1 MNEGIYAS
9 ERSAQINRDRFD
21 HYCVSN
27 SRGRKRA
34 LPPFF
39 CFHRLRILEA
49 TVPCTTGSP
58 LSHRNEA
65 AKRLS
70 SECAHHRQT
79 LVAEVAETSCYK
91 GASLGS
97 RLPSMPRL
105 T

>member
-39 CFHRLRILEA
+39 VFIAYGSSRQPFPVQLARRSLTATKRPNVYPLNVRIIGK
-49 TVPCTTGSP
+49 P
-58 LSHRNEA
+58 
-65 AKRLS
+65 
-70 SECAHHRQT
+70 
-79 LVAEVAETSCYK
+79 
-91 GASLGS
+91 SL
-97 RLPSMPRL
+97 
-105 T
+105 